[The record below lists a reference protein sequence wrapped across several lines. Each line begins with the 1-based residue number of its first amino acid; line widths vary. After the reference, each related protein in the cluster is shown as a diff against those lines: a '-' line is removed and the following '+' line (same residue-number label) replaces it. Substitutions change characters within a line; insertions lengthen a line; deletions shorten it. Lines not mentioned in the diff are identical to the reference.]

1 MINEYLIGENWK
13 CICEGND
20 NFFIFCIIIMAHFY
34 AHVLVSVSK
43 SPRFESD
50 WNSALAGSF
59 QSCSV
64 FRGNL
69 ARRRRRLGEI
79 WFSKNNLPIMF
90 VEIAYCSA
98 IGPTWLNFPEIT
110 QYLNVFGW
118 VVAMW
123 ALALGVTKIS
133 HKLYYDLLTSTGGR
147 DLIMFWEIHSHKN
160 GVSTV
165 FGPTYDS
172 FILDNIM
179 WRPKASLYTVLIS
192 DSCFSP
198 VIG

>member
-1 MINEYLIGENWK
+1 MKTENAFVK
-13 CICEGND
+13 QVKTTFLHNNTISLACTCFG
-20 NFFIFCIIIMAHFY
+20 
-34 AHVLVSVSK
+34 VSLQVST
-43 SPRFESD
+43 FVSD
-50 WNSALAGSF
+50 WNSALASSF

-69 ARRRRRLGEI
+69 SRRRRRLGEI

-98 IGPTWLNFPEIT
+98 IGTHMAEIT
-110 QYLNVFGW
+110 RYLNVFGW

-165 FGPTYDS
+165 FGPSYDS
-172 FILDNIM
+172 FILDNI
-179 WRPKASLYTVLIS
+179 T
-192 DSCFSP
+192 
-198 VIG
+198 

>member
-1 MINEYLIGENWK
+1 M
-13 CICEGND
+13 
-20 NFFIFCIIIMAHFY
+20 
-34 AHVLVSVSK
+34 SVSK

-50 WNSALAGSF
+50 WNSAVASSF

-69 ARRRRRLGEI
+69 ARRRRLGEI

-165 FGPTYDS
+165 FGPSYDS
-172 FILDNIM
+172 LLYGDPKLLTILFS
-179 WRPKASLYTVLIS
+179 SLTHVL
-192 DSCFSP
+192 
-198 VIG
+198 VLW